1 MWRTGKYVDIRNNHL
16 LIWGVL
22 GMGVPPNRWC
32 IMENPTKMDDLGV
45 PIIWGNLHMRSDILE
60 KFSIDVGPLEKAKV
74 YTELEVSRWD
84 IILALGESFPST
96 NDVAM
101 HSLCCFFA
109 GCLKI
114 WYPSV
119 QWFIIIFPMTITKNV
134 PEFKYSQWS
143 WPFFWLSNPQ

>member
-1 MWRTGKYVDIRNNHL
+1 VTSWKN
-16 LIWGVL
+16 
-22 GMGVPPNRWC
+22 
-32 IMENPTKMDDLGV
+32 
-45 PIIWGNLHMRSDILE
+45 
-60 KFSIDVGPLEKAKV
+60 FSIDVGPLEKAKV
-74 YTELEVSRWD
+74 NTELEVSRWD

-119 QWFIIIFPMTITKNV
+119 QWFIIISPMTITKNV

-143 WPFFWLSNPQ
+143 WPFFLIIKSAIGIPALTNHIYIFIIHYHDYYTCIVKCVSVWHCQSAK